1 MDAVENEVDGVD
13 ISGFPTLIMFK
24 KETNEQIDYIGWFSS
39 VFFLPFLYT
48 MIFLGGRNLEELTKF
63 IETGEQ
69 EEADEPEEPEE
80 DDEDLDDMLDDDEDE
95 EEEDEEDAVP
105 PKEEL

>member
-24 KETNEQIDYIGWFSS
+24 KETNEQIDYI
-39 VFFLPFLYT
+39 
-48 MIFLGGRNLEELTKF
+48 GGRNLEELTKF